1 MSDDEVVMADL
12 VETSTETN
20 VGQLNIIVGSL
31 DDEVKS
37 STSSATKEFNVVLG
51 ATMAL
56 SLVFLMLSAFFG
68 EAFVNLVVEE
78 EQQQGVRVPVCLLY
92 TSPSPRDKRQ
102 SRMPSSA

>member
-20 VGQLNIIVGSL
+20 VDQLNIIVGSL
-31 DDEVKS
+31 DDGVKS
-37 STSSATKEFNVVLG
+37 STASATKEFNVVLG

-68 EAFVNLVVEE
+68 EAF
-78 EQQQGVRVPVCLLY
+78 
-92 TSPSPRDKRQ
+92 
-102 SRMPSSA
+102 